1 MRTPAGPLATT
12 RMSAQAHAGKGRII
26 SFRGLLQ
33 RAHASTGAGAPCP
46 APIAAQVPP
55 ALASDA
61 QTTDPRAA
69 AERRQKQRAT
79 LAVAPKSMR
88 SYERALQQYLE
99 FCTEMHFDRPV
110 PRQPL
115 DRVPFAE
122 FLWSRCA
129 RAENARSWKQWQSRV
144 HSCMTKKWDIP
155 RLSEGDKRYL
165 YEQRVACAKSIGVK
179 LIDIEPM
186 TEAKLQSIWN
196 AASHILDV
204 NLPLLNTFRQMVLSR
219 ALTLRPEDLY
229 LTGAGDP
236 ADRVRASDVKFL
248 PPQPE
253 LGLPLGSIE
262 VTVRNSK
269 RTKMTGE
276 GKATGESHRAGA
288 TGGPLCPLGTAK
300 ALFKLYGLDDV
311 SRAGEP
317 LVASMD
323 ARGQRF
329 YAHPESWQGARL
341 LPGREYNDRV
351 KKLCDLAGL
360 PRCTGRGSRYG
371 SSADMMA
378 AGVPETVSNLAGGWA
393 PGSQRPYKR
402 MTPTV
407 AGFILQRATTQKE
420 ALGAANASILKSV
433 S

>member
-1 MRTPAGPLATT
+1 
-12 RMSAQAHAGKGRII
+12 MSAQTHAFKGRVI
-26 SFRGLLQ
+26 SFKGLTH
-33 RAHASTGAGAPCP
+33 RAPTSTGASAPR
-46 APIAAQVPP
+46 
-55 ALASDA
+55 LASTA
-61 QTTDPRAA
+61 ALVSSALSSGMQPADPRAA

-88 SYERALQQYLE
+88 SYEKALQQFLD
-99 FCTEMHFDRPV
+99 FCTEMRFDLPL

-129 RAENARSWKQWQSRV
+129 KVQNARSWKQWQSKI
-144 HSCMTKKWDIP
+144 HSYMTKKWDIP

-165 YEQRVACAKSIGVK
+165 YEQRIACAKDIGIK
-179 LIDIEPM
+179 IIDIEPL
-186 TEAKLQSIWN
+186 TEASLQSIWD
-196 AASHILDV
+196 ATSHILEN

-229 LTGAGDP
+229 LTGAGEP

-248 PPQPE
+248 PPQPA

-262 VTVRNSK
+262 VVVRNSK

-276 GKATGESHRAGA
+276 RKETGESHRAGA
-288 TGGPLCPLGTAK
+288 TGGPLCPLGAAK
-300 ALFKLYGLDDV
+300 ALFKLYGLSDA
-311 SRAGEP
+311 SRASEP

-323 ARGQRF
+323 ARGQRIF
-329 YAHPESWQGARL
+329 AHPETWQGARL
-341 LPGREYNDRV
+341 LPGKEYNERV
-351 KKLCDLAGL
+351 KMLCDMAGL

-378 AGVPETVSNLAGGWA
+378 AGVHDNVSNLAGSWA
-393 PGSQRPYKR
+393 PGSQRPYQK
-402 MTPTV
+402 MTPAV
-407 AGFILQRATTQKE
+407 AGLILQKSTMQKE
-420 ALGAANASILKSV
+420 ALGAANASILKKAS
-433 S
+433 